1 MVYSVYTNIGNI
13 IQLTVKKCA
22 NMIKVD
28 LFLRREIFIQF
39 INLKVPRRL
48 KLWFSSILKE
58 FDVYKKKTLT
68 KSGEKI
74 H

>member
-28 LFLRREIFIQF
+28 LFLRREIFTQF

-58 FDVYKKKTLT
+58 FDVYKKKNLA